1 MNKTS
6 NFHRFFVLLLLVPAI
21 TMIVG
26 SFFDIQIVGNAYFV
40 ALLILISFFIID
52 KHYGTIL
59 TNYRI
64 TFFLTD
70 LINIIAV
77 ATILAYVYNKEIT
90 VDVCL
95 IAVIVIEAIMIIL
108 NLFFTKNEN
117 ITKYFGAIVD
127 TVKIGSI
134 ISILAYFYK
143 VSTFWF
149 AIDAL
154 IFELVSLGF
163 KIYFAAVHKKV
174 EEKEISENE
183 KIEELIHSAGED
195 EGETE

>member
-70 LINIIAV
+70 LDRKSV
-77 ATILAYVYNKEIT
+77 V
-90 VDVCL
+90 
-95 IAVIVIEAIMIIL
+95 
-108 NLFFTKNEN
+108 
-117 ITKYFGAIVD
+117 
-127 TVKIGSI
+127 
-134 ISILAYFYK
+134 
-143 VSTFWF
+143 
-149 AIDAL
+149 
-154 IFELVSLGF
+154 
-163 KIYFAAVHKKV
+163 
-174 EEKEISENE
+174 
-183 KIEELIHSAGED
+183 
-195 EGETE
+195 

>member
-195 EGETE
+195 